1 VKGGVFMLTLVFI
14 VAMIWVSW
22 KMLVLGIKA
31 AWGLTKIL
39 CTVLL
44 LPFFLIELVMVGMI
58 YLAIPILIV
67 VGLVAIIGGI
77 MEA

>member
-1 VKGGVFMLTLVFI
+1 MLTLVFI

-22 KMLVLGIKA
+22 KMLVMGIKA
-31 AWGLTKIL
+31 AWGLAKIL

-44 LPFFLIELVMVGMI
+44 LPFFLIGLVMVGMI

-67 VGLVAIIGGI
+67 VGIVAIIGGI

>member
-1 VKGGVFMLTLVFI
+1 MLTLVFI

-31 AWGLTKIL
+31 AWGLTKIF

-44 LPFFLIELVMVGMI
+44 LPFFLIGLVMVGMI

>member
-1 VKGGVFMLTLVFI
+1 MSLNGQKDG
-14 VAMIWVSW
+14 SSE
-22 KMLVLGIKA
+22 KY
-31 AWGLTKIL
+31 L

-44 LPFFLIELVMVGMI
+44 LPFFLIGLVMVGMI